1 MIHIDGSRGEGGGQV
16 LRTALALSVVTGR
29 GFEISRIRAGRRR
42 PGLGRQHLAAVRAAA
57 RVGSA

>member
-16 LRTALALSVVTGR
+16 LRTALGLSVVTGW

-57 RVGSA
+57 